1 MTANVETVILLV
13 AGEESGDRLG
23 AALMRALRNKTKA
36 TVRFVGVGGQQ
47 MRQEGLESFASI
59 EMTGVVGFVSLLGRI
74 RSYWRLIREIADRAV
89 AAKPDVAV
97 IIDSPEFTHRVAK
110 RLRRA
115 APAIPIVDY
124 VSPSVWAWRPW
135 RARAMRRYV
144 DHVLALLPFEPAV
157 MKRLGGPACTY
168 VGHPL
173 TERVDA
179 LRPSPGNEIRRQA
192 PPAIVLLMPGSRL
205 GEMTRMLPIFER
217 TAALIAKQRRA
228 VEFVVPAVPALA
240 DRLKQV
246 TAAWPV
252 PVRIV
257 SGQDEKDAA
266 FRDARLAVVKSGTST
281 LELALAGVP
290 MIAAYRLNPLE
301 ALVGWIAIRVPSIIL
316 ANLVIGEN
324 VVPEFV
330 QYRATPE
337 RLAAAA
343 LDILDNGDARRRQLD
358 AFKRL
363 DAIMEIGRAVPS
375 ERAADIVL
383 AELDRRRPG
392 P

>member
-1 MTANVETVILLV
+1 MTADAETVVLLV

-23 AALMRALRNKTKA
+23 AALMRALRNRTDRK
-36 TVRFVGVGGQQ
+36 VRFVGVGGQQ

-59 EMTGVVGFVSLLGRI
+59 EMTGVIGFVGLLRRI
-74 RSYWRLIREIADRAV
+74 RSYWRLIREIADRAI
-89 AAKPDVAV
+89 AARPDIAV
-97 IIDSPEFTHRVAK
+97 IIDSPEFTHRIAR

-144 DHVLALLPFEPAV
+144 DHVLALLPFEPAA

-173 TERVDA
+173 TERVGI
-179 LRPSPGNEIRRQA
+179 LRPGPDDEIRRQT
-192 PPAIVLLMPGSRL
+192 PPATVLLMPGSRP
-205 GEMTRMLPIFER
+205 GELTRMLPTFGR
-217 TAALIAKQRRA
+217 TAALIARQRQA
-228 VEFVVPAVPALA
+228 VEFVMPAVPALA
-240 DRLKQV
+240 GRLKQV

-257 SGQDEKDAA
+257 SAQDEKDAA
-266 FRDARLAVVKSGTST
+266 FRRARLALVKSGTST
-281 LELALAGVP
+281 LELALARVP

-324 VVPEFV
+324 AVPEFV

-343 LDILDNGDARRRQLD
+343 IEILDDGDARQRQLD

-363 DAIMEIGRAVPS
+363 DAIMEIGRAIPS
-375 ERAADIVL
+375 DRAADIVL
-383 AELDRRRPG
+383 TELDRRG
-392 P
+392 PAS

>member
-1 MTANVETVILLV
+1 MTADAELVILLV
-13 AGEESGDRLG
+13 AGEESGDRLA
-23 AALMRALRNKTKA
+23 AALMRALRNKTDRKI
-36 TVRFVGVGGQQ
+36 RFVGVGGQQ
-47 MRQEGLESFASI
+47 MRQEGLERFASI
-59 EMTGVVGFVSLLGRI
+59 EMTGVIGFVGLLRRI
-74 RSYWRLIREIADRAV
+74 GSYWRLIRETADRAI

-97 IIDSPEFTHRVAK
+97 IVDSPEFTHRVAK

-144 DHVLALLPFEPAV
+144 DHVLALLPFEPAA
-157 MKRLGGPACTY
+157 MKRLDGPACTY

-173 TERVDA
+173 TERVGA
-179 LRPSPGNEIRRQA
+179 LRPGREDEIRRQT
-192 PPAIVLLMPGSRL
+192 PPAIVLLMPGSRP
-205 GEMTRMLPIFER
+205 GELTRMLPTFGR
-217 TAALIAKQRRA
+217 TAALIAERRQA
-228 VEFVVPAVPALA
+228 VEFVMPTVPALA
-240 DRLKQV
+240 GRLKDA

-266 FRDARLAVVKSGTST
+266 FRSARLALVKSGTST
-281 LELALAGVP
+281 LELALAQVP

-324 VVPEFV
+324 IVPEFV

-343 LDILDNGDARRRQLD
+343 LEILDNGDARQRQLD

-363 DAIMEIGRAVPS
+363 DAIMEIGRAIPS
-375 ERAADIVL
+375 DRAADIVL
-383 AELDRRRPG
+383 MELERRRAG
-392 P
+392 A

>member
-1 MTANVETVILLV
+1 
-13 AGEESGDRLG
+13 
-23 AALMRALRNKTKA
+23 
-36 TVRFVGVGGQQ
+36 
-47 MRQEGLESFASI
+47 
-59 EMTGVVGFVSLLGRI
+59 MTGVIGFVGLLRRI
-74 RSYWRLIREIADRAV
+74 GSYWRLIRETADRAI
-89 AAKPDVAV
+89 AAKLDVAV
-97 IIDSPEFTHRVAK
+97 IVDSPEFTHRVAQ

-144 DHVLALLPFEPAV
+144 DHVLALLPFEPAA
-157 MKRLGGPACTY
+157 MKRLDGPACTY

-173 TERVDA
+173 TERVGA
-179 LRPSPGNEIRRQA
+179 LRPGREDEIRRQTS
-192 PPAIVLLMPGSRL
+192 PAIVLLMPGSRP
-205 GEMTRMLPIFER
+205 GELTRMLPTFGR
-217 TAALIAKQRRA
+217 TAALIAEQRQA
-228 VEFVVPAVPALA
+228 VEFVMPTVPALA
-240 DRLKQV
+240 GRLKDA

-257 SGQDEKDAA
+257 SGQDGKDAA
-266 FRDARLAVVKSGTST
+266 FRSARLALVKSGTST
-281 LELALAGVP
+281 LELALAQVP

-324 VVPEFV
+324 IVPEFV

-343 LDILDNGDARRRQLD
+343 LEILDNGDARQRQLD

-363 DAIMEIGRAVPS
+363 DAIMEIGRAIPS
-375 ERAADIVL
+375 DRAADIVL
-383 AELDRRRPG
+383 MELERGRAG
-392 P
+392 A